1 MKYTAIFL
9 PFCFSVANALWTQI
23 PTGFVGVPIVFGKVT
38 PPLMSAGLNFYNP
51 FATYIAVVEVRAQS
65 DSVKDVQCTT
75 NEGISLVF
83 EKIEIGNQL
92 SEENVLSTISRFG
105 VEYDKYLVTNL
116 VRHQVN
122 VICAQKTFHQL
133 AITEFDKLDDMLM
146 QFIQD
151 ENDRQKTGLDITFVR
166 LTKPKMPPPIEKNYL
181 SLAEEKTRK
190 QVIEEQ
196 KIRLAAEKESEMMV
210 AAKDNEIRAQKQTAD
225 GQMMIQSMLA
235 KQKEQS
241 LHNEMIVD
249 TAKATA
255 EKIRLEAIGMSALF
269 AIKGYAEVKIAEA
282 MAQNQKIYYGEK
294 IPSYA
299 MMNQYTFPNKDGPII
314 A

>member
-1 MKYTAIFL
+1 
-9 PFCFSVANALWTQI
+9 
-23 PTGFVGVPIVFGKVT
+23 
-38 PPLMSAGLNFYNP
+38 
-51 FATYIAVVEVRAQS
+51 
-65 DSVKDVQCTT
+65 
-75 NEGISLVF
+75 
-83 EKIEIGNQL
+83 
-92 SEENVLSTISRFG
+92 
-105 VEYDKYLVTNL
+105 
-116 VRHQVN
+116 
-122 VICAQKTFHQL
+122 
-133 AITEFDKLDDMLM
+133 M

-151 ENDRQKTGLDITFVR
+151 ENDRQKTGLDITFVC

-196 KIRLAAEKESEMMV
+196 KIRIAAEKESEMMV

-255 EKIRLEAIGMSALF
+255 EKIRLEAEGMAALF